1 MYINDG
7 KRFSSHLTFGL
18 VVVLPFVAIAMF
30 CGFMVDDWGQLG
42 HQSSLFEHITSWKEL
57 WAYRPISWITMPTI
71 VHMLRDN
78 YFLISLMHLSIL
90 TFGFTEIVKWKYLR
104 LTLIQQRFALI
115 LLFAPAIAST
125 VVFSVIN
132 QLSASLSIVF
142 FAIGIRTDRKANLH
156 TQYHLLTGLAFLCS
170 LLCYEITLPLIL
182 THYIF
187 LLLSTKRFVRSLVG
201 PAVVLSSIILWQKEI
216 APMIFDSKFSR
227 LTSASPLA
235 GGTFLYTMLVS
246 LPTNLV
252 STIFSSLPIVL
263 VIIGVYYAVLR
274 LTAHGETIED
284 QSETWDKS
292 IILLL
297 GLLANFFLFFFSAA
311 ASMLNGY
318 ENRGMTSAW
327 ILLSLFLASRF
338 TLKKVFCS
346 TILLFFASSNF
357 VFFNQKII
365 EASKATRTRQSVVS
379 QLSDLRTIKADGAVS
394 LILDVPCYDK
404 DSKFG
409 TVVFCT
415 SWDAQGA
422 LLANGM
428 KFRSVNIVN
437 DSGFHNLKDPISHDS
452 ELFLVSFDADFRLTQ
467 FANIVANGRESA
479 VNELRR
485 KGKSVGGWTRMPVCK
500 ELVSNLM
507 NMQLSFRSSDLVA
520 CMKDPFRG

>member
-1 MYINDG
+1 MHKNDG
-7 KRFSSHLTFGL
+7 TRIGSDLIFRL
-18 VVVLPFVAIAMF
+18 VVVSPFVAVAIF

-42 HQSSLFEHITSWKEL
+42 HQSSLFEHIRSWKEL
-57 WAYRPISWITMPTI
+57 WAYRPISWITMPMI

-78 YFLISLMHLSIL
+78 YFLISLMHLSML

-142 FAIGIRTDRKANLH
+142 FAIGIRIDRKADLQ
-156 TQYHLLTGLAFLCS
+156 TQHHLSTALAFLCS

-187 LLLSTKRFVRSLVG
+187 SFLFTKRSVCSLVA
-201 PAVVLSSIILWQKEI
+201 PAIVFFSIILWQKEI
-216 APMIFDSKFSR
+216 APMIFDSNFSR
-227 LTSASPLA
+227 LSSASTLA
-235 GGTFLYTMLVS
+235 GGTFVYTTLVS
-246 LPTNLV
+246 LPANLV
-252 STIFSSLPIVL
+252 STMFSYFPIVFA
-263 VIIGVYYAVLR
+263 VFGVYYAVLR
-274 LTAHGETIED
+274 LTTLGATNENQGET
-284 QSETWDKS
+284 WNKS

-318 ENRGMTSAW
+318 ENRGMTSTW

-338 TLKKVFCS
+338 TPKKVLNS
-346 TILLFFASSNF
+346 TILLLFASTNF

-365 EASKATRTRQSVVS
+365 EASQATRNRESVIS
-379 QLSDLRTIKADGAVS
+379 QLSDFRMIKADGESS
-394 LILDVPCYDK
+394 LILDIPCFDK
-404 DSKFG
+404 DSKFV

-422 LLANGM
+422 LRANGM

-437 DSGFHNLKDPISHDS
+437 DSGFFNHNDPSSQIS
-452 ELFLVSFDADFRLTQ
+452 ELFLVSFDADFHLIKAT
-467 FANIVANGRESA
+467 NIAANGQESA

-485 KGKSVGGWTRMPVCK
+485 KGRSVGDWTNMQVCK
-500 ELVSNLM
+500 ELVSKLINL
-507 NMQLSFRSSDLVA
+507 QLSFRSADLVA